1 MNINKKIETADKKI
15 IKESIYLL
23 DSEIQDSIFF
33 NLSESLKYE
42 YIKKFIEEKSL
53 YFYGNYFKGELIG
66 CALLAENPSEYLKSF
81 KSLNYKI
88 IFHLIKNLSFIT
100 LINILFVYF
109 KIDIF
114 FLDNNKKIII
124 NKNINLNLI
133 AIKSSFQS
141 KGLGSFFLE
150 HILNDFKKKKKN
162 SISLEANNIRSIS
175 FYKKKMKFTEIG
187 YKIRLFKKQTIL
199 MRDF

>member
-1 MNINKKIETADKKI
+1 MNIIKKIETVDKKI

-23 DSEIQDSIFF
+23 DGEIQDSIFF
-33 NLSESLKYE
+33 DLSESLKYE
-42 YIKKFIEEKSL
+42 YIKKFIEDKNL
-53 YFYGNYFKGELIG
+53 YFYGNFFKGELIG

-81 KSLNYKI
+81 NSLNYKI
-88 IFHLIKNLSFIT
+88 IFHLIKNLRFTT
-100 LINILFVYF
+100 LMNILFVYF

-114 FLDNNKKIII
+114 FLDSDKKIII

-133 AIKSSFQS
+133 AIKNSFQS

-150 HILNDFKKKKKN
+150 YILNDFKKSKKN
-162 SISLEANNIRSIS
+162 IISLEANNLKAIS

-199 MRDF
+199 MRYF